1 MTTFVELVERM
12 ADELLVVYGEAV
24 AAGVI
29 TDDEFDVLFG
39 ALAETA
45 SVLIDFMDGP

>member
-1 MTTFVELVERM
+1 MTFVELVEHV
-12 ADELLVVYGEAV
+12 ADELVADYGEAV
-24 AAGVI
+24 AAGAI